1 MPPRRVRALPG
12 RSTHSTVS
20 APAALMWL
28 AVVVVTSAACGSSGP
43 PPIEE
48 ARDGI
53 PDEYHI
59 EYAGEDGKT
68 VLELLEEHVD
78 SVVTEVH
85 GEDVLV
91 TAINDIEG
99 GFEGRYWVYYV
110 NEQASAVA
118 ANRMDTVEGDA
129 IEWLFVR

>member
-1 MPPRRVRALPG
+1 MRRRHVCARAG
-12 RSTHSTVS
+12 FSNSTVS
-20 APAALMWL
+20 VPAALMWL
-28 AVVVVTSAACGSSGP
+28 AVAVVTSASCGSSGP
-43 PPIEE
+43 PPIAE
-48 ARDGI
+48 AREGI
-53 PDEYHI
+53 PDQYHI
-59 EYAGEDGKT
+59 VFAGEDDKT

-110 NEQASAVA
+110 NEQAGAVA
-118 ANRMDTVEGDA
+118 ANRMDTVEGDS